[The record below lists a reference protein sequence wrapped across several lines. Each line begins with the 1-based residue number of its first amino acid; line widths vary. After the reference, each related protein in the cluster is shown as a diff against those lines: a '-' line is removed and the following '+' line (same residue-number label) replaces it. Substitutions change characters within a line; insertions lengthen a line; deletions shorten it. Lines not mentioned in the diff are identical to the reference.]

1 MSQNKYDRIV
11 VQINSFGAP
20 GRFYWQGRSYHID
33 TIERI
38 WRSSPGKRRGMR
50 VYKVRSRNRSF
61 MLHYDRRLRQWSL
74 LRAPWRTRLGLS
86 IERLAARVAA

>member
-1 MSQNKYDRIV
+1 MQHTYEHIV
-11 VQINSFGAP
+11 VQTNSFGAP

-38 WRSSPGKRRGMR
+38 WRSSPGKRRGTR

-61 MLHYDRRLRQWSL
+61 LLHYDRRLQRWTL
-74 LRAPWRTRLGLS
+74 MRAPWRTRLGLS